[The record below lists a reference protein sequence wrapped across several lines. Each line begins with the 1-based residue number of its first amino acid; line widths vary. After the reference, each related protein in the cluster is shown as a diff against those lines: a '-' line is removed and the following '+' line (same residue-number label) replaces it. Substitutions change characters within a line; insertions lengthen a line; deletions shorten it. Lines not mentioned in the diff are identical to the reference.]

1 MARTIDGASFADAPA
16 KAALLPMLRA
26 AMPPPVRTAVE
37 LRQELPEQQPP
48 SSASES
54 STATLAATSTVVH
67 DTDLDGGETSACAAL
82 LLSAAAWARSG
93 SAYAG
98 ETLAAADTAGD
109 ARAGAFID
117 EDDLAAERSER
128 LGLDAAGSDR
138 VAPFLTK
145 LYDLVSHPG
154 TDDIVR
160 WTEDGSAFRIVDAQR
175 LSTEVLPRYFKHNKL
190 GSLTQQLH
198 TYGFVRHNGE
208 ANALGQMVFSR
219 EFFRANAASELSR
232 IRRGFPAYR
241 PDEPMR
247 TDELPHDG
255 VPTSAAA
262 SAAESG
268 TPESRLHNL
277 QAQHSQLAQVLTALD
292 GRFRDHKQQA
302 SYALLAIG
310 EVLARRRPDLGSM
323 ISDILMRDDQ
333 TIGVSSPRPSNDDD
347 EPPAPAMSVRES
359 EGAEGATEAPH
370 EAAEATKSADEVTA
384 ARVPQTSGA
393 TTTAP
398 SGQLTLLPAA
408 AEPEGTGQVAQVPAE
423 TGEHCSSGGGSDH
436 VGDRCSE
443 ERSSGGGSDHGGGSD
458 RASGSES
465 PDQEGEGSDER
476 SDSAGRSSDKSQKS
490 GSAAGSSS
498 GASSGAA
505 ASSSSAEPRSEPSD
519 RSGSD
524 GAKTSDS
531 LSSDPPAA
539 QERDASRGGRVGE
552 AASSASAEPSSEPSD
567 RSGSDGA
574 KTSDSLSSSDSP
586 SSKPPAAEGGDAS
599 SSGQVGHAATAGQQE
614 QQAVTDMCIEQP
626 PM

>member
-1 MARTIDGASFADAPA
+1 M
-16 KAALLPMLRA
+16 
-26 AMPPPVRTAVE
+26 
-37 LRQELPEQQPP
+37 
-48 SSASES
+48 
-54 STATLAATSTVVH
+54 
-67 DTDLDGGETSACAAL
+67 
-82 LLSAAAWARSG
+82 
-93 SAYAG
+93 
-98 ETLAAADTAGD
+98 
-109 ARAGAFID
+109 
-117 EDDLAAERSER
+117 
-128 LGLDAAGSDR
+128 
-138 VAPFLTK
+138 
-145 LYDLVSHPG
+145 
-154 TDDIVR
+154 
-160 WTEDGSAFRIVDAQR
+160 
-175 LSTEVLPRYFKHNKL
+175 LPRYFKHNKL

-241 PDEPMR
+241 PDESMR

-255 VPTSAAA
+255 VPTSAVA
-262 SAAESG
+262 SSTEGG
-268 TPESRLHNL
+268 TPESRLQNL

-347 EPPAPAMSVRES
+347 EPPAMSVRES
-359 EGAEGATEAPH
+359 EGAEGATDAPQ
-370 EAAEATKSADEVTA
+370 EAAEAAKSADEVTA

-393 TTTAP
+393 ATTAAP

-408 AEPEGTGQVAQVPAE
+408 AEPEGTGQGGQVPAE

-531 LSSDPPAA
+531 LSS
-539 QERDASRGGRVGE
+539 
-552 AASSASAEPSSEPSD
+552 
-567 RSGSDGA
+567 
-574 KTSDSLSSSDSP
+574 SDSP
-586 SSKPPAAEGGDAS
+586 SKPPAAEGGDPS
-599 SSGQVGHAATAGQQE
+599 RSGQLDDAATAGQQA
-614 QQAVTDMCIEQP
+614 QQADTDMCIEQS